1 MVGCWHGYLSG
12 ARCRL
17 AYGPA
22 DAAATHSLA
31 SVKSTLVLPF
41 WYRLTQVVPDKG
53 PLNGCVCV
61 CVLYHLLYCVTVKYT
76 ALLQMPQY
84 CTIIVVVFL
93 SVLKQL
99 PVFRGPI
106 YKIYYLTIMPKLRS
120 TCDGR
125 LIYKTSYK
133 ERKAFLR
140 YDLGTTHLQS
150 CKIVFPRESAY
161 DIPERNLCTSFVTV
175 VSRSYDKLMINR
187 KIFCKSGPTIL

>member
-1 MVGCWHGYLSG
+1 VWQLNILHYCK
-12 ARCRL
+12 C
-17 AYGPA
+17 
-22 DAAATHSLA
+22 HSI
-31 SVKSTLVLPF
+31 V
-41 WYRLTQVVPDKG
+41 R
-53 PLNGCVCV
+53 
-61 CVLYHLLYCVTVKYT
+61 
-76 ALLQMPQY
+76 
-84 CTIIVVVFL
+84 IIVVVFL

-125 LIYKTSYK
+125 LICKTSYK

-187 KIFCKSGPTIL
+187 KIFCKSGPTILWATCTLTDSQCCSIDLSANVVYSLPS